1 MTPTTATGVAF
12 LIDDDA
18 AVRDALSWL
27 LRSRGIP
34 SKNWSS
40 AEAFLTDY
48 SPHMQGCLIIDI
60 RMQGM
65 TGFELFDR
73 LLNLKCLM
81 PVIFLTGHGE
91 VSKAV
96 QVLKQG
102 AFDFIE
108 KPFNDN
114 ELADRVLEALAWDES
129 RRARGQQSHAI
140 HDRLRSLTSREKE
153 VMCLIIKGQMNKIIA
168 DELNIAMRTVEVHRS
183 HVFEKMGVKSAVEL
197 ATLLAENNLPTPHY
211 PPVETPR

>member
-1 MTPTTATGVAF
+1 MTPTTFSGVAF

-27 LRSRGIP
+27 LRSRGVP
-34 SKNWSS
+34 SQDWSS
-40 AEAFLTDY
+40 AEAFLSDY
-48 SPHMQGCLIIDI
+48 NPQMQGCLVVDI
-60 RMQGM
+60 RMQDM
-65 TGFELFDR
+65 TGLELFDR
-73 LLNLKCLM
+73 LRDLECRM
-81 PVIFLTGHGE
+81 PIIFLTGHGE
-91 VSKAV
+91 LSKAV

-114 ELADRVLEALAWDES
+114 ELADRVLEALAWDEA

-153 VMCLIIKGQMNKIIA
+153 VMAHIIKGQMNKIIA

-183 HVFEKMGVKSAVEL
+183 HVFEKMGVRSAVEL
-197 ATLLAENNLPTPHY
+197 ATLLAENGISLPY
-211 PPVETPR
+211 

>member
-1 MTPTTATGVAF
+1 MTPTTSSGIAF

-27 LRSRGIP
+27 LRSRGIL
-34 SKNWSS
+34 SQAWSS

-48 SPHMQGCLIIDI
+48 TPHMQGCLIIDI
-60 RMQGM
+60 RMPGM

-73 LLNLKCLM
+73 LRAQGCPM

-91 VSKAV
+91 IAKAV

-108 KPFNDN
+108 KPFNNN
-114 ELADRVLEALAWDES
+114 EMADRVLEALALDES
-129 RRARGQQSHAI
+129 RRARGQQSDAI
-140 HDRLRSLTSREKE
+140 HDRLRNLTSREKE
-153 VMCLIIKGQMNKIIA
+153 VMARIIKGQMNKIIA

-183 HVFEKMGVKSAVEL
+183 HIFEKMGVKSAVEL
-197 ATLLAENNLPTPHY
+197 ATLLAENGIS
-211 PPVETPR
+211 VSC

>member
-1 MTPTTATGVAF
+1 MTPTTTSGTAF

-27 LRSRGIP
+27 LRSRGV
-34 SKNWSS
+34 SSLEWSS
-40 AEAFLTDY
+40 AEAFLADY
-48 SPHMQGCLIIDI
+48 SPEMQGCLVIDV

-65 TGFELFDR
+65 TGLELFDR
-73 LLNLKCLM
+73 LRDLECRL

-91 VSKAV
+91 LSKAV
-96 QVLKQG
+96 QALKQG

-114 ELADRVLEALAWDES
+114 ELADRIIEALVWNEN
-129 RRARGQQSHAI
+129 RRVRGQQSHAI
-140 HDRLRSLTSREKE
+140 HDRLRNLSSREKE
-153 VMCLIIKGQMNKIIA
+153 VMAHIIKGQMNKVIA

-197 ATLLAENNLPTPHY
+197 ATLLAENGISVSY
-211 PPVETPR
+211 

>member
-1 MTPTTATGVAF
+1 MTMPPTAPSGTAF
-12 LIDDDA
+12 LIDDDT

-34 SKNWSS
+34 SRDWDS
-40 AEAFLTDY
+40 AEAFLADY
-48 SPHMQGCLIIDI
+48 SPEMQGCLVIDI

-65 TGFELFDR
+65 TGLELFDR
-73 LLNLKCLM
+73 LKTLDCALPIL
-81 PVIFLTGHGE
+81 FLTGHGE
-91 VSKAV
+91 LSKAV

-114 ELADRVLEALAWDES
+114 ELADRIIEALAWDEA
-129 RRARGQQSHAI
+129 RRARGQQSHAL
-140 HDRLRSLTSREKE
+140 HDRLNNLTSREKE
-153 VMCLIIKGQMNKIIA
+153 VMLHIIKGQMNKVIA

-197 ATLLAENNLPTPHY
+197 ATLLAENGIS
-211 PPVETPR
+211 VSA

>member
-1 MTPTTATGVAF
+1 MIMTPTAPSGTAF

-27 LRSRGIP
+27 LRSRGVP
-34 SKNWSS
+34 TQDWDS
-40 AEAFLTDY
+40 AEAFLADY
-48 SPHMQGCLIIDI
+48 SPQMQGCLVIDI

-65 TGFELFDR
+65 TGLELFDR
-73 LLNLKCLM
+73 LRDLECRL
-81 PVIFLTGHGE
+81 PVLFLTGHGE
-91 VSKAV
+91 LSKAV

-114 ELADRVLEALAWDES
+114 ELADRIIEALVWDENH
-129 RRARGQQSHAI
+129 RLRGQQSHAI
-140 HDRLRSLTSREKE
+140 HDRLRNLSGREKE
-153 VMCLIIKGQMNKIIA
+153 VMAHIIKGQMNKVIA

-197 ATLLAENNLPTPHY
+197 ATLLAENGIS
-211 PPVETPR
+211 VSS

>member
-1 MTPTTATGVAF
+1 MTPNNSSGIAF

-27 LRSRGIP
+27 LRSRGIL
-34 SKNWSS
+34 SVDWNS
-40 AEAFLTDY
+40 AEAFLANY
-48 SPHMQGCLIIDI
+48 KPEMQGCLIIDI

-65 TGFELFDR
+65 TGFELFER
-73 LLNLKCLM
+73 LRTLGCLM

-114 ELADRVLEALAWDES
+114 ELADRVIEALALDES
-129 RRARGQQSHAI
+129 RRARGEQSHAI
-140 HDRLRSLTSREKE
+140 HNRLNTLTSRERE
-153 VMCLIIKGQMNKIIA
+153 VMAHIIKGQMNKVIA
-168 DELNIAMRTVEVHRS
+168 DEMNIAMRTVEVHRS

-197 ATLLAENNLPTPHY
+197 ATLLAENGIS
-211 PPVETPR
+211 VSC

>member
-1 MTPTTATGVAF
+1 MTSTPSSSVAF
-12 LIDDDA
+12 LIDDDE

-34 SKNWSS
+34 SRDWSS

-48 SPHMQGCLIIDI
+48 SPQMQGCLVVDI

-65 TGFELFDR
+65 TGLELFDR
-73 LLNLKCLM
+73 LRDLECRL
-81 PVIFLTGHGE
+81 PIIFLTGHGE
-91 VSKAV
+91 LSKAV

-114 ELADRVLEALAWDES
+114 ELADRVLEAITWDEA
-129 RRARGQQSHAI
+129 RRTHGQQSHAI
-140 HDRLRSLTSREKE
+140 HNRLRSLTSREKE
-153 VMCLIIKGQMNKIIA
+153 IMARIIKGKMNKIIA
-168 DELNIAMRTVEVHRS
+168 DELNIAMRTVEAHRS

-197 ATLLAENNLPTPHY
+197 ATLLAENGIS
-211 PPVETPR
+211 VSF

>member
-1 MTPTTATGVAF
+1 MTPTTFSGVAF

-27 LRSRGIP
+27 LRSRGVP
-34 SKNWSS
+34 SQDWSS
-40 AEAFLTDY
+40 AEAFLSDY
-48 SPHMQGCLIIDI
+48 NPQMQGCLVVDI

-65 TGFELFDR
+65 TGLELFDR
-73 LLNLKCLM
+73 LRDLECRM
-81 PVIFLTGHGE
+81 PIIFLTGHGE
-91 VSKAV
+91 LSKAV

-114 ELADRVLEALAWDES
+114 ELADRVLEALTWDEA

-153 VMCLIIKGQMNKIIA
+153 VMAHIIKGQMNKIIA

-197 ATLLAENNLPTPHY
+197 ATLLAENGISLSS
-211 PPVETPR
+211 